1 MKLITFNPLRTIGI
15 PNISYIKPLNMYKD
29 IEKIKE
35 ADMLLFPEYWQVNS
49 LVYGLKKK
57 IFPSIESYHL
67 GHNKIEMTRVLKA
80 VCPEQIPYTE
90 ILSNTDENR
99 RYIMEIFPLPFVAKE
114 IKNSMGQGVFL
125 IQNEKEFQDYAD
137 KVEVLYIQEFLSN
150 DRDLRICVIG
160 DEVVTAYWRIE
171 ETGGFHHNVAKGG
184 KVSYDNIPDETLRL
198 VLDVSQKLGIN
209 HAGFD
214 VIFNNGKPYILE
226 FNILFGNQGVPKHKV
241 SLEQKIVEYI
251 TRSTEI
257 H

>member
-1 MKLITFNPLRTIGI
+1 MKLVTFNPLRTIGI

-35 ADMLLFPEYWQVNS
+35 ADFLLFPEYWQVNS

-80 VCPEQIPYTE
+80 ICPEQIPYTE
-90 ILSNTDENR
+90 ILSNSDENR
-99 RYIMEIFPLPFVAKE
+99 RYIMETFPLPFVAKE

-125 IQNEKEFQDYAD
+125 IRNEQDLQKYAE
-137 KVEVLYIQEFLSN
+137 KVDVLYIQEYIPN

-160 DEVVTAYWRIE
+160 NEVVTAYWRVV
-171 ETGGFHHNVAKGG
+171 ETGGFHHNVAQGG
-184 KVSYDNIPDETLRL
+184 MVLYDNIPDETIQL

-214 VIFNNGKPYILE
+214 VIFDNEKPYILE
-226 FNILFGNQGVPKHKV
+226 FNILFGNQGIQKHKV
-241 SLEQKIVEYI
+241 SLEQKIFDFIMEKL
-251 TRSTEI
+251 
-257 H
+257 

>member
-1 MKLITFNPLRTIGI
+1 MKLVTFNPLRTIGI

-57 IFPSIESYHL
+57 IFPSINSYHL
-67 GHNKIEMTRVLKA
+67 GHNKIEMTRVLKT
-80 VCPEQIPYTE
+80 VCPGQIPYTE

-99 RYIMEIFPLPFVAKE
+99 RYIMETFPLPFVAKE

-125 IQNEKEFQDYAD
+125 IQNEKEFQNYAE
-137 KVEVLYIQEFLSN
+137 KVDVLYIQEYIPN

-160 DEVVTAYWRIE
+160 NEVVTAYWRVE
-171 ETGGFHHNVAKGG
+171 ETGGFHHNVAQGG
-184 KVSYDNIPDETLRL
+184 KVSYDNISDETLRL

-214 VIFNNGKPYILE
+214 VIFDNEKPYILE

-251 TRSTEI
+251 TRSAEI
-257 H
+257 L